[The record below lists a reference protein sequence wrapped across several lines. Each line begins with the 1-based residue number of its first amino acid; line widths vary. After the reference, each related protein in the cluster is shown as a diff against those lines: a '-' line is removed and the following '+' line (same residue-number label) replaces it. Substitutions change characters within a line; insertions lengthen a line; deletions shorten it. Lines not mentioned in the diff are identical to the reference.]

1 MEESVLEAYK
11 EELVIKER
19 YYNENVK
26 KYEKNKTKYKVLIAV
41 NVGLIILNSYAL
53 YKLNVIS
60 EKLGDNIAGLLFDY
74 TIYDAFSRVMLVLV
88 IALIVLVILMY
99 RYTHV
104 RGEIKN
110 GIDANDDLIIGGGNL
125 EISAVKDGIH
135 VKDSIRIM
143 EATVAITAE
152 DDGIVSENEDGC
164 FYMESG
170 SVNIESED
178 DAIHTMGDV
187 TLAGE
192 AFIFSRRMTDLMQ
205 TKITPVVQHTLTSVA
220 ET

>member
-1 MEESVLEAYK
+1 M
-11 EELVIKER
+11 
-19 YYNENVK
+19 
-26 KYEKNKTKYKVLIAV
+26 
-41 NVGLIILNSYAL
+41 IILNSYAL

-152 DDGIVSENEDGC
+152 DDGIVSENEDGY

-187 TLAGE
+187 
-192 AFIFSRRMTDLMQ
+192 
-205 TKITPVVQHTLTSVA
+205 
-220 ET
+220 